1 MKYTL
6 EEKAFWI
13 VEITKGAILRKISLT
28 RVTEEIM
35 WFSDRFF
42 LAEQLTADILF
53 PSEAGFNDIPKQLN
67 HIYHFLV
74 D

>member
-1 MKYTL
+1 MGYTL

-13 VEITKGAILRKISLT
+13 VEITKGVILRKISLT
-28 RVTEEIM
+28 DVTEEFM
-35 WFSDRFF
+35 WFSDRYF

-53 PSEAGFNDIPKQLN
+53 KDVAGFNDIPKQLN